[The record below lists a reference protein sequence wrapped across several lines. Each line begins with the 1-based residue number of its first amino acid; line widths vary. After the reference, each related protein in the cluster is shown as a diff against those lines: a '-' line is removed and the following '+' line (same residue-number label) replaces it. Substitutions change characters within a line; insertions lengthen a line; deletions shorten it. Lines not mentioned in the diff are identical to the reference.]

1 MTRTRALTILALTL
15 LCVAPSARLHAQASA
30 IPSAQSVDPND
41 PQAGKKLLD
50 KMIEALGGDAWRN
63 RTDYSASGQTGS
75 FYKGAANPYV
85 MQFERY
91 VRLKPF
97 GERLIVVSKQGVLI
111 PTTKRDV
118 AVIWTNG
125 KGYEV
130 TYKGKKELPEKEI
143 TEFFLYQNH
152 SLDTVMLDWMKQ
164 PGVLVSYLGTQ
175 LVDRKVADR
184 ISILTESNDG
194 VTIDLDEN
202 THLPINLTFKW
213 RDPTYRDFNTEMQEF
228 DDYHPID
235 GVMTPL
241 TLTRFHNGDM
251 TTQIFLKEVHYNV
264 NFPPDLLNP
273 DRPLSKSAKK

>member
-97 GERLIVVSKQGVLI
+97 GERLIVVSKQGVFI